1 MRSNATPPLRG
12 STISIRVMFRGLIG
26 AIIGLIGF
34 AAAHAH
40 LTPTSSVGLDFAD
53 THADVTITIPQGELG
68 FRYGKPQLSE
78 AEMRRSFAA
87 IGPDGRRWSI
97 GPMAFENVVH
107 EGVPDFIA
115 RFRMTPPP
123 GQSARV
129 FRLDYTAIIDT
140 VPSHSVLVIVQS
152 DFAAGVLQGEAQMIG
167 ALRNGKTQLAINRG
181 NASRW
186 SGFAAAFGLGMQHIA
201 EGFDHLLFLLTL
213 LLPAPLL
220 AAGGQWLGPSGRRQT
235 IRHLVWIVSAFTIG
249 HSVTLIGGAVFGW
262 ALPSQPVEVAI
273 ALSILISAIH
283 AARPLFPGR
292 EALVAG
298 GFGLIHGL
306 AFATVIGNFALQP
319 LDKGVAILGFN
330 LGIEAVQLIVVAVVL
345 PLLLWLA
352 AKPTYRHVRLAGAFL
367 SGAAALFWIWERAF
381 P

>member
-1 MRSNATPPLRG
+1 LRG
-12 STISIRVMFRGLIG
+12 STIKILLRWLTGLFV
-26 AIIGLIGF
+26 GLVGF

-78 AEMRRSFAA
+78 AELRRSFSA
-87 IGPDGRRWSI
+87 IGPDGRRWTL
-97 GPMAFENVVH
+97 GPMAFENTIH
-107 EGVPDFIA
+107 DGVPDFIA

-129 FRLDYTAIIDT
+129 FKLNYNAIIDT
-140 VPSHSVLVIVQS
+140 VPSHSVLVVVQS
-152 DFAAGVLQGEAQMIG
+152 DFAAGLLQGDVQMIG
-167 ALRNGKTQLAINRG
+167 ALRNGKTQLAIDRG
-181 NASRW
+181 DASRW

-220 AAGGQWLGPSGRRQT
+220 AAGGRWAGPSGRRQT
-235 IRHLVWIVSAFTIG
+235 IRHLIWIVSAFTIG
-249 HSVTLIGGAVFGW
+249 HSVTLICGAVFGW
-262 ALPSQPVEVAI
+262 ALPSQPVEIAI

-319 LDKGVAILGFN
+319 LDKGIAILGFN
-330 LGIEAVQLIVVAVVL
+330 LGIEAVQLIVVAIVL

-352 AKPTYRHVRLAGAFL
+352 ATPAYRHVRLAGAL
-367 SGAAALFWIWERAF
+367 VSGAAALFWVWERAW